1 VKNKF
6 SSKLYIPKIY
16 QLGLVILS
24 WKAIFI
30 SSLFGVKIATEEGGW
45 TKSQNKDTQKVNS
58 SKKA

>member
-16 QLGLVILS
+16 QLGLVILC

-45 TKSQNKDTQKVNS
+45 TKSQNKDTQVDS
-58 SKKA
+58 AKKE